1 MFPLQQQKKA
11 IIQIN
16 YLRIPHRELAQNFYK
31 GSTSNFTYRRFD
43 FMFIHTALRCFLT
56 SPAWQRVPS
65 QGNKKA

>member
-31 GSTSNFTYRRFD
+31 GSTSNFT
-43 FMFIHTALRCFLT
+43 
-56 SPAWQRVPS
+56 
-65 QGNKKA
+65 